1 MKFRLL
7 LLALTVGLY
16 GCSGGSSSSSSSPA
30 SATSD
35 ISGAV
40 VKGPVAGA
48 TVNVFQMDSSGQAV
62 GDPVAGPIT
71 TAADGSWSVSIP
83 NSVDR
88 PLLVSA
94 TGGSYTDEATG
105 STVNVATRKL
115 NSFLTA
121 GATTASISPLSE
133 TVVRRARQFL
143 VNNPG
148 STLDESVGDG
158 VAKVEDVFGQGFDP
172 LEDIPDANGTTPE
185 ALKAAAILGGLS
197 ELASSVSPGT
207 DPLDTVLAISED
219 VTDGAIDGQS
229 GGQAIEI
236 NGTEG
241 NLVAVTTDDYVTAVA
256 DFTSNP
262 DNGDFSELTS
272 FKVTAVVSGGN
283 GSVTPGEV
291 ALFSGDSASFTLTP
305 AEGSQISDATGCAGT
320 LSGSQFQTD
329 ALTGTCELSA
339 SFSLIPYTV
348 TVTDVTGGT
357 ASVESVDVLFGQ
369 TTDITFTEDTGFAL
383 SVVEGCGGSLNGNV
397 YTTGPITGDC
407 TVSPSYVLEDRTVTL
422 ASNIDNVTFDPVGP
436 DAVVSFGQQL
446 LVTITPE
453 PGFVLD
459 SATGCDGS
467 LDGDLYTISAV
478 TENCTVTATLSAAP
492 VAFTVTGAATGP
504 GTISPTSVQVAQGES
519 TDLALTPNADASL
532 TSVSGCG
539 GAQDAGD
546 SLLFVT
552 GPITAD
558 CTVSAVFDPIY
569 TVTVNVGA
577 NGSAGPT
584 TVEALNGEQPEITI
598 TPDGGFEIGAVAGN
612 CGGTL
617 NGTVYTVDP
626 VAADCSVDI
635 TFVESETPLPD
646 AVWGSFIWDEA
657 KWQ

>member
-1 MKFRLL
+1 
-7 LLALTVGLY
+7 
-16 GCSGGSSSSSSSPA
+16 
-30 SATSD
+30 
-35 ISGAV
+35 
-40 VKGPVAGA
+40 
-48 TVNVFQMDSSGQAV
+48 MDANGQPV

-83 NSVDR
+83 NSVER
-88 PLLVSA
+88 PLLVAA

-105 STVNVATRKL
+105 STVNVGAREL
-115 NSFLTA
+115 NSFLTD

-143 VNNPG
+143 VDNPG
-148 STLDESVGDG
+148 STLDESVDDG
-158 VAKVEDVFGQGFDP
+158 VAKVEEVFGQGFDP
-172 LEDIPDANGTTPE
+172 LADIPDANGTTPE
-185 ALKAAAILGGLS
+185 ALRSAAVLGGLS
-197 ELASSVSPGT
+197 ELANNVSPGT

-219 VTDGAIDGQS
+219 VTDGVIDGQS

-283 GSVTPGEV
+283 GTGTVTPGEV

-305 AEGSQISDATGCAGT
+305 AEGSVISDATGCAGT

-329 ALTGTCELSA
+329 ALTSTCELSV

-348 TVTDVTGGT
+348 TVADVVGGT
-357 ASVESVDVLFGQ
+357 ASTESEQVLFGQ
-369 TTDITFTEDTGFAL
+369 TTNITFTEDTGFDL
-383 SVVEGCGGSLNGNV
+383 SAVEGCGGSLAGNV
-397 YTTGPITGDC
+397 YTTGAITGEC
-407 TVSPSYVLEDRTVTL
+407 TITPSYVLEDRTVTL
-422 ASNIDNVTFDPVGP
+422 DSNINNVTFDPVGP
-436 DAVVSFGQQL
+436 DVVVSFGQQL
-446 LVTITPE
+446 LVTITPDV
-453 PGFVLD
+453 GFALD
-459 SATGCDGS
+459 SATGCGGT
-467 LDGDLYTISAV
+467 LNGDLYTIAAV
-478 TENCTVTATLSAAP
+478 TENCTVTASLSAVP
-492 VAFTVTGAATGP
+492 VFTVTGSVTGP
-504 GTISPTSVQVAQGES
+504 GSISPSSVQVSQGATTS
-519 TDLALTPNADASL
+519 LTLTPNADGSL

-546 SLLFVT
+546 PLLFVT
-552 GPITAD
+552 GAITAD
-558 CTVSAVFDPIY
+558 CTVSAAFDPIY

-577 NGSAGPT
+577 NGSADET
-584 TVEALNGEQPEITI
+584 SVEALNGEQPDIAI
-598 TPDGGFEIGAVAGN
+598 TPDGGFEIDAVAGT

-617 NGTVYTVDP
+617 NDTVYTVDP
-626 VAADCSVDI
+626 VTADCSVDI

-646 AVWGSFIWDEA
+646 AVWDSFNWDEA